1 MENPALY
8 VGNDLFSGRLACLPE
23 QAEPSGVVCHFMLT
37 LICVK
42 QYLHLYAQ
50 TARAVSKR
58 TWSGIRVGKSLMLS
72 KPEDRNSALSCS
84 AVRAWP
90 RPIASK

>member
-8 VGNDLFSGRLACLPE
+8 VGNNLFSGRLAHFPE

-42 QYLHLYAQ
+42 QYLHLCA
-50 TARAVSKR
+50 
-58 TWSGIRVGKSLMLS
+58 
-72 KPEDRNSALSCS
+72 
-84 AVRAWP
+84 
-90 RPIASK
+90 